1 MPHEPLGLLLGE
13 VCALVEHTGGAT
25 QHSRNVSRALPCI
38 ALGLSSNRC
47 GTHGRVPIH
56 VLGIPPPQC
65 DNRDPGQG
73 TEFKP
78 RVEGG

>member
-1 MPHEPLGLLLGE
+1 MPQEPLGFLLGE

-25 QHSRNVSRALPCI
+25 QHSCNVSRAPPCI

-47 GTHGRVPIH
+47 RTRGRVPIH
-56 VLGIPPPQC
+56 IFGIPHPQW
-65 DNRDPGQG
+65 DNRDSGQG